1 MGRANRMNGYVGEFK
16 SSFLSC
22 EKDVEAIIKKLFV
35 DSRPHSD
42 MLKRLMLINTPD
54 CLYDMTNQA
63 YIDKIRDTSVKEMRD
78 KGYILLEPKIK
89 QKENEEVKSHIIIT
103 FTNFTPNKTNP
114 EFRDCII
121 MIDVLCHTDYW
132 DIGNY
137 RTRPMKIVGYIDGLL
152 NNTRL
157 SGIGQLKF
165 LGCNELTMNEQLSG
179 YCLMYSAV
187 HGSDDFIPGKKDLRP
202 EDMVPVE

>member
-63 YIDKIRDTSVKEMRD
+63 YIDKIRDTSVKDMRD
-78 KGYILLEPKIK
+78 QGYIRLEPKIK
-89 QKENEEVKSHIIIT
+89 MMENEEVKSYIIIS
-103 FTNFTPNKTNP
+103 FDNFTPTNNP
-114 EFRDCII
+114 NFRDCTI
-121 MIDVLCHTDYW
+121 MIDILCHTDNW

-137 RTRPMKIVGYIDGLL
+137 RIRPIKIAGYIDGLL
-152 NNTRL
+152 NGSKM
-157 SGIGQLKF
+157 SGIGTLNF
-165 LGCNELTMNEQLSG
+165 LGMNELVMNETLSG
-179 YCLMYSAV
+179 YCLMYRAT
-187 HGSDDFIPGKKDLRP
+187 HGSDDFIPEENTLRS

>member
-22 EKDVEAIIKKLFV
+22 EKDMEAIVKKLFV

-42 MLKRLMLINTPD
+42 MLKRLLLINTPD

-89 QKENEEVKSHIIIT
+89 QKENTRHVHRKW
-103 FTNFTPNKTNP
+103 
-114 EFRDCII
+114 
-121 MIDVLCHTDYW
+121 L
-132 DIGNY
+132 Y
-137 RTRPMKIVGYIDGLL
+137 R
-152 NNTRL
+152 N
-157 SGIGQLKF
+157 
-165 LGCNELTMNEQLSG
+165 CNSQKLRK
-179 YCLMYSAV
+179 CKYSNV
-187 HGSDDFIPGKKDLRP
+187 RYK
-202 EDMVPVE
+202 